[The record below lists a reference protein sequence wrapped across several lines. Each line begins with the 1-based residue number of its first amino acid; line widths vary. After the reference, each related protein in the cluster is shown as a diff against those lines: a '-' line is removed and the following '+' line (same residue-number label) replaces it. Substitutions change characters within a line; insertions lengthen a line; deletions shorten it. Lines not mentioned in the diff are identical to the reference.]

1 MKTLKLDLSNKV
13 RPIVDVLINGEHILC
28 LYDTGANISVWTGSI
43 NSFIALYKDAERV
56 LQNHLISGFGGDGEY
71 YDVYRVPSVTLSN
84 GTDDYTIHN
93 LFVAVGEEKDYG
105 FKLLLSAGIFA
116 KAKVILDN
124 VDKSMTIESERGEY
138 YMTLAVTDGS
148 TTVFEQECEI
158 VKSEPNID
166 NPLLRAAMRA
176 DIK

>member
-13 RPIVDVLINGEHILC
+13 RPIVDVLINEEHILC

-43 NSFIALYKDAERV
+43 NSFTALYKDAVRV
-56 LQNHLISGFGGDGEY
+56 LQRHLISGFGGDGEY
-71 YDVYRVPSVTLSN
+71 YDVYKIPTVTLSN
-84 GTDDYTIHN
+84 GTDNYVIHN

-148 TTVFEQECEI
+148 TTVFEQECETS
-158 VKSEPNID
+158 VVEPAID